1 MLRRFTQHSASLSEK
16 TGTHQTSTV
25 VVSLVALH
33 SMHQSSCHDATTV
46 SAGHLLN
53 AAYTASYAAPQLIRY
68 YGRLVKAMLDNPN
81 DIWAAATVIY
91 QVVTSASDTR
101 EAPGDC
107 MFGPTMQQI
116 DQLMKLASKKEQN
129 RFLRKAIQKEQA
141 LWVSAFTGHWPHCC

>member
-1 MLRRFTQHSASLSEK
+1 MLKRFTQHSASL
-16 TGTHQTSTV
+16 TRTHQTATV
-25 VVSLVALH
+25 LESLLALH
-33 SMHQSSCHDATTV
+33 GMHQSSCHDATSV

-53 AAYTASYAAPQLIRY
+53 AAYTASYAAPQLIRF
-68 YGRLVKAMLDNPN
+68 YGRLAKAMLDNPN

-116 DQLMKLASKKEQN
+116 DELMKLASKKERN
-129 RFLRKAIQKEQA
+129 RFLRKAIQQEQA